1 MENNEILR
9 LKALICKQ
17 ADIIERQTE
26 MKNNFKNVAIQTVAI
41 AEDIAAERDRLLQ
54 EHINSRTE
62 IEELQNRLD
71 FLRKYFATIK
81 YQLTWMCSNPNPI
94 IAERAT
100 RQLEDFEQY
109 IKTYGE

>member
-1 MENNEILR
+1 MTNNEELR

-26 MKNNFKNVAIQTVAI
+26 MKNNFKKVAIQAVAT
-41 AEDIAAERDRLLQ
+41 AEDIAAERDKLLQ
-54 EHINSRTE
+54 ENIELHTDV
-62 IEELQNRLD
+62 EELQNRLD

-81 YQLTWMCSNPNPI
+81 YQLTWLCGNPNPI

-100 RQLEDFEQY
+100 RQLEDFEKY

>member
-1 MENNEILR
+1 MNNEETRLR
-9 LKALICKQ
+9 GVIAEQAETIKQ
-17 ADIIERQTE
+17 LREI
-26 MKNNFKNVAIQTVAI
+26 KNNFKKLSISAI
-41 AEDIAAERDRLLQ
+41 AAGEDIAAERDVLRNEVNNL
-54 EHINSRTE
+54 NAE

-81 YQLTWMCSNPNPI
+81 YQLTWLCGNPNPI

-100 RQLEDFEQY
+100 RQLEEFEMY